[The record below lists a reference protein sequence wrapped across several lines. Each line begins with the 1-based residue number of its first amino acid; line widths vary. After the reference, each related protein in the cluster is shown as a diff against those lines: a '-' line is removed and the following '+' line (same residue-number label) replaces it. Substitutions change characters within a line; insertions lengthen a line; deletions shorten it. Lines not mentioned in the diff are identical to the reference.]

1 VVCRI
6 IWAVGL
12 NMKRLPGRGSAPEPT
27 NREPSGEFRLNVR
40 VPALRRRM
48 PSCCLKSISTS
59 FWRRGIILG
68 GARIASFL
76 LAASAI
82 LLAFTDVSYAAGSG
96 SAVNLL
102 VWLLLGG
109 GAVGAAGVSGHQVVQ
124 RVAKGPDVYH
134 TWYAT
139 NRVRKEGVYT
149 CELGDKL
156 QFGTCKVAI
165 PRSHEIGSIG
175 SGKIARAWQRLRT
188 GADDALYIVNSS
200 EWSEAEFL
208 NAAKFALRR
217 QGGKHILVYIHGFKN
232 TFEDAIIRAAQIG
245 FDLKVD
251 GITAAFC
258 WASKGELLGYAA
270 DEDTARLSEDHLAEF
285 LALLHSNFPQYT
297 IDILA
302 HSMGNRIL
310 MGVLQSLKDPALA
323 DARFG
328 QILLAA
334 PDVDARYFEKV
345 ANFYPT
351 KSQRTTLYVCARD
364 VALLGSGDIH
374 LDRRVGYTPPITVIA
389 GIDTVDATGVNLD
402 RLGHG
407 YFADAYNVVYDLWLL
422 LHFNPSPTQRLH
434 IVKSQTVDGQIYWS
448 LAAAS

>member
-1 VVCRI
+1 MR
-6 IWAVGL
+6 
-12 NMKRLPGRGSAPEPT
+12 
-27 NREPSGEFRLNVR
+27 NREPSGESRLNVR
-40 VPALRRRM
+40 ALALGWRM
-48 PSCCLKSISTS
+48 PISRLELS
-59 FWRRGIILG
+59 PMSSWRRGIILG
-68 GARIASFL
+68 VARIASFL

-82 LLAFTDVSYAAGSG
+82 LLAFTDVSYANGSG
-96 SAVNLL
+96 SAVNWLL
-102 VWLLLGG
+102 WLLLGG
-109 GAVGAAGVSGHQVVQ
+109 GAVGAAGVGGHQVVQ

-134 TWYAT
+134 AWYAT
-139 NRVRKEGVYT
+139 NRVRKDGVYT
-149 CELGDKL
+149 SDLGDKL

-165 PRSHEIGSIG
+165 PRSHELGSIG
-175 SGKIARAWQRLRT
+175 SGRIARAWQRLRT
-188 GADDALYIVNSS
+188 GADDALHIVNSS
-200 EWSEAEFL
+200 EWSEADFL
-208 NAAKFALRR
+208 KAAKFALRR
-217 QGGKHILVYIHGFKN
+217 QGGRRILVYIHGFNN
-232 TFEDAIIRAAQIG
+232 TFEEAVIRAAQIG

-258 WASKGELLGYAA
+258 WASKGQMLGYAA

-285 LALLHSNFPQYT
+285 LALLHSNFPHYT

-310 MGVLQSLKDPALA
+310 MGVLQSLKNPALT

-328 QILLAA
+328 QIFLAA

-345 ANFYPT
+345 ANLYPT
-351 KSQRTTLYVCARD
+351 VSRRTTLYVCARD

-389 GIDTVDATGVNLD
+389 GIDTVDATNVNLD

-407 YFADAYNVVYDLWLL
+407 YFADAHNVVYDLWLL
-422 LHFNPSPTQRLH
+422 LHFNPDPTKRLH
-434 IVKSQTVDGQIYWS
+434 VVKSQTADGQVYWS